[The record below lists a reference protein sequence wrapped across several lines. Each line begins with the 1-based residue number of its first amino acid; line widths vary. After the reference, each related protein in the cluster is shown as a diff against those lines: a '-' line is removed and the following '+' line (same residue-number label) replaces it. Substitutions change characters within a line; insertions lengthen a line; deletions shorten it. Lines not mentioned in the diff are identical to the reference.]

1 MLMKIMERLEGMG
14 GGAEGGH
21 EDLSATVL
29 LDGLP
34 SSDAKQGQMPRPVP
48 GVRGKEG
55 EVVLEV
61 MSNWGHRASVGLCEL
76 ELFDR
81 KGLRLF
87 PNLDSESPK
96 PKFLVLDLRSKN
108 RNSTVT
114 FPISKDAALNPQSS
128 ILNLE
133 LGY

>member
-1 MLMKIMERLEGMG
+1 MKIMERLEGMG

-34 SSDAKQGQMPRPVP
+34 SSDSKQGQMPRPAA
-48 GVRGKEG
+48 GSGEKEG

-61 MSNWGHRASVGLCEL
+61 MSNWGHMASVGLCEL

-81 KGLRLF
+81 RGVRLF
-87 PNLDSESPK
+87 PCSNPE
-96 PKFLVLDLRSKN
+96 
-108 RNSTVT
+108 
-114 FPISKDAALNPQSS
+114 ILNPQSWIQS
-128 ILNLE
+128 PRC
-133 LGY
+133 